1 MIRMNE
7 NKPRNALAQYTMDG
21 VVVTVYKPRKPRK
34 SERTWHGAAKWS
46 VANLGGKAVALRD
59 QGLVRAK
66 G

>member
-34 SERTWHGAAKWS
+34 SERTG
-46 VANLGGKAVALRD
+46 V
-59 QGLVRAK
+59 VRRSGQRLTLEARRWR
-66 G
+66 